1 MWYKIFRFCIGAIFV
16 FLIVTSVIFHNR
28 IHVEYLVWSDDYRK
42 EYLESSNDLNT
53 IFPLID
59 RATRIHGYK
68 GYEILSF
75 CYIRIAKIADK
86 QQISF
91 TEEEKGLIRR
101 SFGGYTNL
109 HYGGS
114 EYKNEEIRYNILIG
128 NETSIE
134 K

>member
-1 MWYKIFRFCIGAIFV
+1 MKKILIGATFALLV
-16 FLIVTSVIFHNR
+16 VTLVIFHDR

-53 IFPLID
+53 IFSLID
-59 RATRIHGYK
+59 RATKIDGYK

-75 CYIRIAKIADK
+75 CYIRIAEIADK

-114 EYKNEEIRYNILIG
+114 EYKNEEIRYNSLIG
-128 NETSIE
+128 NETGME